1 MDKEKE
7 LQDFKQSVQQAYS
20 ILKLLESDM
29 VMHNLDSTHI
39 DTVQVVENLLKK
51 VL

>member
-29 VMHNLDSTHI
+29 AMHNLDYTYI
-39 DTVQVVENLLKK
+39 DTVQVVESLLKQA
-51 VL
+51 L

>member
-1 MDKEKE
+1 MEKK

-29 VMHNLDSTHI
+29 VMHNLDSTYI
-39 DTVQVVENLLKK
+39 DTVQVVESLLKK
-51 VL
+51 TL

>member
-1 MDKEKE
+1 MDKKNE

-29 VMHNLDSTHI
+29 AMHNLDSTYI

-51 VL
+51 AL